1 MGGPKSAKRGS
12 YPLTDL
18 DLGGSKSAV
27 APALLYF
34 FHPVCS
40 CTSFRFA
47 GTSGLSFYDKKQTK
61 KQIKK
66 PIKNINGCQS
76 QTTVG
81 LSSQQEYYFS
91 FLQKMRCKMAV
102 S

>member
-47 GTSGLSFYDKKQTK
+47 GTSGLSFYDKKTNK

-66 PIKNINGCQS
+66 QIKNING
-76 QTTVG
+76 
-81 LSSQQEYYFS
+81 
-91 FLQKMRCKMAV
+91 
-102 S
+102 